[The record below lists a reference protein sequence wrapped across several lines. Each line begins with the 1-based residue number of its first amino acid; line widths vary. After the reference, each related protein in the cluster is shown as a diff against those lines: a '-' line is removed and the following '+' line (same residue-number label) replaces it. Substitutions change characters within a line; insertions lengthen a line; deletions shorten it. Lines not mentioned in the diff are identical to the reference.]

1 MQAALERDVGRELQ
15 TTPGEAQMPACP
27 ANGIRSMLM
36 LAPGCSPLWLQS
48 ELTTSPDAITN
59 SGGMPTFGEQ
69 VSAVRCGQAGASA
82 LLVIGADVGDLRA
95 GLVSL
100 VLRGWLV

>member
-1 MQAALERDVGRELQ
+1 MSYVTHVNR
-15 TTPGEAQMPACP
+15 
-27 ANGIRSMLM
+27 RS
-36 LAPGCSPLWLQS
+36 
-48 ELTTSPDAITN
+48 
-59 SGGMPTFGEQ
+59 
-69 VSAVRCGQAGASA
+69 VRQAGASA

>member
-1 MQAALERDVGRELQ
+1 V
-15 TTPGEAQMPACP
+15 
-27 ANGIRSMLM
+27 
-36 LAPGCSPLWLQS
+36 LARPS
-48 ELTTSPDAITN
+48 A
-59 SGGMPTFGEQ
+59 Q